1 MLEKIKLTN
10 LTEYINWN
18 YINTLYNS
26 RELKK
31 YGSSFKVKHPRIN
44 FIKNATLE
52 ELSDEDKEILK
63 LALRE
68 GQIIPRKEY
77 REKLMN
83 FFFEK

>member
-1 MLEKIKLTN
+1 MIEKVKLTN
-10 LTEYINWN
+10 LVEYINWN
-18 YINTLYNS
+18 YINNLYNL

-31 YGSSFKVKHPRIN
+31 YGSAFKTKHPKID